1 MREIPLTQGK
11 VTLVDDADYE
21 WLSMWRWEYQSG
33 YAVRKEDGRTIRM
46 HREITDCPPG
56 FDVDHINRNRLDN
69 RRSNLRVVT
78 RWGNN
83 LNRQMRTGTLA
94 VIYFA
99 NRRRVLGEYPTE
111 ELAREAERK
120 EKERLYN
127 RSMFPSTGRMGE

>member
-1 MREIPLTQGK
+1 MKEIPLTQGY

-21 WLSMWRWEYQSG
+21 WLSRWKWHYHGG
-33 YAVRKEDGRTIRM
+33 YAERGDGVLM
-46 HREITDCPPG
+46 HREITDCPAG
-56 FDVDHINRNRLDN
+56 KEVDHINHDPLDN
-69 RRSNLRVVT
+69 RRENLRVVT
-78 RWGNN
+78 RWQNM
-83 LNRQMRTGTLA
+83 LNRRMRKGTLA

-120 EKERLYN
+120 EKERLYK